1 MSVIEAPISMRDD
14 KLVKRFINKTLI
26 PQIMLWGLKDGES
39 EDEIDEYIDR
49 EIGDTL
55 QKQIATVRSGKFD
68 AWDIEDLI

>member
-14 KLVKRFINKTLI
+14 KRVKRFINKTLI
-26 PQIMLWGLKDGES
+26 PQIMFWGMKDGES
-39 EDEIDEYIDR
+39 EDEIDQYIKK

-68 AWDIEDLI
+68 EWNIEDLI

>member
-1 MSVIEAPISMRDD
+1 MSIIEAPISMRDD
-14 KLVKRFINKTLI
+14 KRIKRFINKTLI

-39 EDEIDEYIDR
+39 EDEIDQYIDK

-68 AWDIEDLI
+68 EWNIEDLI